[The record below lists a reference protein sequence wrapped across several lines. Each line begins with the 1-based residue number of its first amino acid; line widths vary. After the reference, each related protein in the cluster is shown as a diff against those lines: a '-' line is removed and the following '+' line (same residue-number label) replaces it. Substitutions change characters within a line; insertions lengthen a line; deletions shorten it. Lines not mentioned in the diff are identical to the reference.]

1 MKHSINVENNGPFAE
16 HMAKAVET
24 CVHCGFCL
32 PTCPTYQELGQ
43 EADSPRGRIV
53 LMKQVLEGHLESSE
67 VETHIDQC
75 LGCLA
80 CETACPSGVQ
90 YRDLISPY
98 RATYSKKKSFFEW
111 VRDKIVAMTIPY
123 PGRFR
128 WALRLGKLTKPL
140 SFLAPSAF
148 KPMTELIPDEIPPT
162 EKLKSKY
169 LATGARKMRVA
180 MLSGCAQQVLAPEI
194 NRYTIELLTHC
205 GAEVLIPEKQGCC
218 GALSW
223 HNGNANQAKHLAER
237 NLTAFPDDV
246 DWIVT
251 NAAGCGSGMQE
262 YGLIFSGTKHAERAE
277 RLSKKVIDVSVLL
290 EKLQFEKRI
299 SQPDSGASVKVAYHD
314 ACHLSNGQNV
324 TSQPRRLLKAIANL
338 ELVEIPNSEICCGS
352 AGTYNIDQPMIAGGL
367 GKKKAA
373 AVISTDAKYLVTGNI
388 GCIVQIRN
396 HLKALGSDIKV
407 LHLVEFLAKHVVSTD
422 EDTVREKLSETVEIC
437 SGKN

>member
-1 MKHSINVENNGPFAE
+1 
-16 HMAKAVET
+16 
-24 CVHCGFCL
+24 
-32 PTCPTYQELGQ
+32 
-43 EADSPRGRIV
+43 
-53 LMKQVLEGHLESSE
+53 
-67 VETHIDQC
+67 
-75 LGCLA
+75 
-80 CETACPSGVQ
+80 
-90 YRDLISPY
+90 
-98 RATYSKKKSFFEW
+98 
-111 VRDKIVAMTIPY
+111 
-123 PGRFR
+123 
-128 WALRLGKLTKPL
+128 
-140 SFLAPSAF
+140 
-148 KPMTELIPDEIPPT
+148 
-162 EKLKSKY
+162 
-169 LATGARKMRVA
+169 
-180 MLSGCAQQVLAPEI
+180 
-194 NRYTIELLTHC
+194 
-205 GAEVLIPEKQGCC
+205 
-218 GALSW
+218 
-223 HNGNANQAKHLAER
+223 
-237 NLTAFPDDV
+237 
-246 DWIVT
+246 
-251 NAAGCGSGMQE
+251 MQE

>member
-1 MKHSINVENNGPFAE
+1 
-16 HMAKAVET
+16 
-24 CVHCGFCL
+24 
-32 PTCPTYQELGQ
+32 
-43 EADSPRGRIV
+43 
-53 LMKQVLEGHLESSE
+53 
-67 VETHIDQC
+67 
-75 LGCLA
+75 
-80 CETACPSGVQ
+80 
-90 YRDLISPY
+90 
-98 RATYSKKKSFFEW
+98 
-111 VRDKIVAMTIPY
+111 
-123 PGRFR
+123 
-128 WALRLGKLTKPL
+128 
-140 SFLAPSAF
+140 
-148 KPMTELIPDEIPPT
+148 
-162 EKLKSKY
+162 
-169 LATGARKMRVA
+169 

-338 ELVEIPNSEICCGS
+338 ELVEIPNSEICCVS
-352 AGTYNIDQPMIAGGL
+352 LPRCPPLLVSYCCPRKLQETDQQSL
-367 GKKKAA
+367 
-373 AVISTDAKYLVTGNI
+373 
-388 GCIVQIRN
+388 Q
-396 HLKALGSDIKV
+396 
-407 LHLVEFLAKHVVSTD
+407 
-422 EDTVREKLSETVEIC
+422 RE
-437 SGKN
+437 SGKFKPFSLSPEKSNIAECSSLRGSCS